1 MPTAADAHF
10 AKEAARLLSDDTM
23 AGAFETVRINALVA
37 LSTADAGNMKEILRL
52 QAIANCLSD
61 VRDQLEAAI
70 VAMGKADGGFDP
82 SKPTSEG

>member
-1 MPTAADAHF
+1 MTPAAEHYAR
-10 AKEAARLLSDDTM
+10 ESARLLADDTL

-37 LSTADAGNMKEILRL
+37 LSTVKASDINEILRL

-70 VAMGKADGGFDP
+70 VLMGKADGGFDP
-82 SKPTSEG
+82 SKPTSES